1 MFPLE
6 YPDNSPMTV
15 RFVLELWMDGWI
27 DGKHEVKRNSKK
39 RKGTL
44 EKNTCRA
51 LKIALS
57 LGFII
62 V

>member
-1 MFPLE
+1 
-6 YPDNSPMTV
+6 MTV
-15 RFVLELWMDGWI
+15 RFGLELWMDGWI
-27 DGKHEVKRNSKK
+27 DGKHEFKKNSKEK
-39 RKGTL
+39 KGTL